1 MHIYAFGSICRGEVT
16 PGSDIDIL
24 AITEGTDPRFDLE
37 TYSVYSYARLRRL
50 WQEGN
55 PFAWHLSLESKL
67 LFSEDRTDFLRD
79 LAVPLAYGRVVLDCE
94 RFAALFQVARKAIV
108 AGTPSIVFELSTIF
122 LAVRNIATCFSLG
135 CTERPDFSRRSAL
148 SIGSASLSI
157 EPMVFDILERARILS
172 TRGAGSDLTDQ
183 EMERAISSLADV
195 EAWIDMLCA
204 KARSYERLQ

>member
-16 PGSDIDIL
+16 PGSDIDLL
-24 AITEGTDPRFDLE
+24 AITEGGDPRFDLE
-37 TYSVYSYARLRRL
+37 TYSVYSYARLRQL

-79 LAVPLAYGRVVLDCE
+79 LAVPLVYGRVVLDCE
-94 RFAALFQVARKAIV
+94 KFANLFQVARKALV

-135 CTERPDFSRRSAL
+135 CTESPDFSRRSAL
-148 SIGSASLSI
+148 RIGSASLSI
-157 EPMVFDILERARILS
+157 DPVVFDILERARILS
-172 TRGAGSDLTDQ
+172 TRGAGSDLTDE
-183 EMERAISSLADV
+183 EMERAILSLADI

-204 KARSYERLQ
+204 KARSHERLQ